1 MMPHAT
7 QYYLREIAMPRIT
20 SALNQNFSAIA
31 PLTRGIARTVLAA
44 GLLVTAYAGSLR
56 ADTLASACTKT
67 YLPQTLENTQPIN
80 LGQLKQQLYFY
91 ACSGVYDSDV
101 AKVLADAQ
109 AYMEKRAGAVSKPA
123 LVLDIDETSLSN
135 LPQEL
140 ANDFGY
146 IPDAKCEHLPQGPC
160 GFNDWVNSARAKAIP
175 GTLALF
181 KAAKAHNVSVF
192 FITGRY
198 DDEKLRDVTI
208 KNLQAAGYEGWAG
221 LVLRPSTAGN
231 MSIAGYKSSEREKIA
246 AQGYSIIVNVGDQ
259 QSDLDGGYAE
269 RAYKLPNPFYYLP

>member
-1 MMPHAT
+1 
-7 QYYLREIAMPRIT
+7 MPRIT

-44 GLLVTAYAGSLR
+44 GLLVTAYAGSVP
-56 ADTLASACTKT
+56 ADTLASACTQS
-67 YLPQTLENTQPIN
+67 YQPQSLDVTQPIN
-80 LGQLKQQLYFY
+80 LGQLKRQVYFY
-91 ACSGVYDSDV
+91 ACAGAYDSELTT
-101 AKVLADAQ
+101 VLADAQ
-109 AYMEKRAGAVSKPA
+109 SYVEKRAAEVSKSA

-146 IPDAKCEHLPQGPC
+146 IQDVPCDRLPKGPC
-160 GFNDWVNSARAKAIP
+160 GFDNWVLSASAKAIP
-175 GTLALF
+175 GTLSLF
-181 KAAKAHNVSVF
+181 KAAKAHKVAVF
-192 FITGRY
+192 FITGRHEG
-198 DDEKLRDVTI
+198 EKLRDATV
-208 KNLQAAGYEGWAG
+208 KNLQSAGFAGWDG
-221 LVLRPSTAGN
+221 LVLRPASAGN
-231 MSIAGYKSSEREKIA
+231 LSVASYKSSEREKIA